1 MGSAG
6 AGVHPEGALLL
17 SKPWQSSNMLRSRS
31 RSINF
36 TEGGGLVGERCLA
49 KKVSWRTNLLCGM
62 YSQEL
67 TSSIFYT
74 MDDEEVYLRQSPS
87 KREEGEDP
95 SRRASEQNPTAT
107 VRHVRMVGK
116 SRRWSMANRTV
127 SSFQRRLQRRV
138 SRKVSGSMDN
148 LHQTQHNSK
157 VGEMQFESTQRV
169 RGEEDDRVVCEA
181 IAVKDCYPSPY
192 DREALAFRRGDR
204 IEVVKMGPTGIWR
217 GRCRGREGN
226 FKFIDV
232 RVEKQSN
239 KQRTMEASPTRRIS
253 RSQSVSDLLSSMS
266 LENLT
271 SVFVLN
277 GYDTAED
284 IEQLNEEDLEYL
296 GITEEVTRGMLLDT
310 ARHLAR
316 RDSALGLDSPSSST
330 LESPTSTIDSSS
342 SSSSSIL
349 DSTSSTADL
358 VSSFADSAISSSV
371 DSSASTGGG
380 RVRPSFLHGS
390 CYSYRDSGICV
401 A

>member
-1 MGSAG
+1 
-6 AGVHPEGALLL
+6 
-17 SKPWQSSNMLRSRS
+17 
-31 RSINF
+31 
-36 TEGGGLVGERCLA
+36 
-49 KKVSWRTNLLCGM
+49 
-62 YSQEL
+62 
-67 TSSIFYT
+67 
-74 MDDEEVYLRQSPS
+74 MDDEEVYLRQSPCRTMEPEVPKQS
-87 KREEGEDP
+87 APEP
-95 SRRASEQNPTAT
+95 NPTTAT

-148 LHQTQHNSK
+148 LHQREHNSN

-192 DREALAFRRGDR
+192 DRQALAFRRGDR
-204 IEVVKMGPTGIWR
+204 VEVVKMGPTGIWR

-232 RVEKQSN
+232 RVERQSN
-239 KQRTMEASPTRRIS
+239 KGRRAETSPSRRIS
-253 RSQSVSDLLSSMS
+253 RSQSVTDLLSSMS

-284 IEQLNEEDLEYL
+284 IEQLCEEDLEYL
-296 GITEEVTRGMLLDT
+296 GITEEETREMLLDT

-316 RDSALGLDSPSSST
+316 RDSAIGLDSPSSTLTSPSSSSSNDST
-330 LESPTSTIDSSS
+330 S

-349 DSTSSTADL
+349 DSTSSSADL

-371 DSSASTGGG
+371 D
-380 RVRPSFLHGS
+380 
-390 CYSYRDSGICV
+390 
-401 A
+401 

>member
-1 MGSAG
+1 
-6 AGVHPEGALLL
+6 
-17 SKPWQSSNMLRSRS
+17 MLRSRS

-36 TEGGGLVGERCLA
+36 TDAGGVVGERCLA
-49 KKVSWRTNLLCGM
+49 KRVSWRTNLLCGM
-62 YSQEL
+62 YSKEL

-74 MDDEEVYLRQSPS
+74 MEDEEVYLRQSPCRTMEPEVPKQS
-87 KREEGEDP
+87 APEP
-95 SRRASEQNPTAT
+95 NPTAT

-148 LHQTQHNSK
+148 LHQTQHNSN
-157 VGEMQFESTQRV
+157 VGEMQFESTQPV

-232 RVEKQSN
+232 QIERQSN
-239 KQRTMEASPTRRIS
+239 KQRTLETSLTRRIS

-296 GITEEVTRGMLLDT
+296 GITEEVTREMLLDT

-371 DSSASTGGG
+371 DSSESTGG

-401 A
+401 ADV

>member
-1 MGSAG
+1 M
-6 AGVHPEGALLL
+6 E
-17 SKPWQSSNMLRSRS
+17 
-31 RSINF
+31 
-36 TEGGGLVGERCLA
+36 
-49 KKVSWRTNLLCGM
+49 
-62 YSQEL
+62 
-67 TSSIFYT
+67 
-74 MDDEEVYLRQSPS
+74 DEEVYLRQSPCRTMEPEVPKQS
-87 KREEGEDP
+87 APEP
-95 SRRASEQNPTAT
+95 NPTTAT
-107 VRHVRMVGK
+107 VRHVRLVGK

-148 LHQTQHNSK
+148 LHQRQHNSN
-157 VGEMQFESTQRV
+157 VGEVQFESTQRLG
-169 RGEEDDRVVCEA
+169 GEEDDRVVCEA

-232 RVEKQSN
+232 RVERQSN
-239 KQRTMEASPTRRIS
+239 KQRTMETSPIRRIS

-266 LENLT
+266 LENLP

-296 GITEEVTRGMLLDT
+296 GITEEVTREMLLDT

-371 DSSASTGGG
+371 DSSASTSGG

-401 A
+401 ADV

>member
-1 MGSAG
+1 M
-6 AGVHPEGALLL
+6 
-17 SKPWQSSNMLRSRS
+17 
-31 RSINF
+31 
-36 TEGGGLVGERCLA
+36 
-49 KKVSWRTNLLCGM
+49 
-62 YSQEL
+62 
-67 TSSIFYT
+67 
-74 MDDEEVYLRQSPS
+74 
-87 KREEGEDP
+87 
-95 SRRASEQNPTAT
+95 
-107 VRHVRMVGK
+107 
-116 SRRWSMANRTV
+116 
-127 SSFQRRLQRRV
+127 
-138 SRKVSGSMDN
+138 
-148 LHQTQHNSK
+148 
-157 VGEMQFESTQRV
+157 
-169 RGEEDDRVVCEA
+169 RGEEDDKVVCEA

-192 DREALAFRRGDR
+192 DRQALAFRRGDR
-204 IEVVKMGPTGIWR
+204 IKVVKMGPTGIWR

-232 RVEKQSN
+232 RIEKQSN
-239 KQRTMEASPTRRIS
+239 KQRTMEASSTRRIS

-296 GITEEVTRGMLLDT
+296 GITEEVTREMLLDT

-342 SSSSSIL
+342 SSSSSSIL

-371 DSSASTGGG
+371 DSSASTGAGFDHL
-380 RVRPSFLHGS
+380 SF
-390 CYSYRDSGICV
+390 I

>member
-1 MGSAG
+1 M
-6 AGVHPEGALLL
+6 E
-17 SKPWQSSNMLRSRS
+17 
-31 RSINF
+31 
-36 TEGGGLVGERCLA
+36 
-49 KKVSWRTNLLCGM
+49 
-62 YSQEL
+62 
-67 TSSIFYT
+67 
-74 MDDEEVYLRQSPS
+74 DEEVYLRQSPCRTMEPEVPKQS
-87 KREEGEDP
+87 APEP
-95 SRRASEQNPTAT
+95 NPTAT

-138 SRKVSGSMDN
+138 SRKVSGSMDD
-148 LHQTQHNSK
+148 LHQTRPHSNKEAVMELDTS
-157 VGEMQFESTQRV
+157 R
-169 RGEEDDRVVCEA
+169 RLRWEEKRVVCEA
-181 IAVKDCYPSPY
+181 IAVKDCHPSPY
-192 DREALAFRRGDR
+192 DKQALAFRRGDR
-204 IEVVKMGPTGIWR
+204 IEVIRMGPTGIWR
-217 GRCRGREGN
+217 GRCRGKEGN

-232 RVEKQSN
+232 RTEKQP
-239 KQRTMEASPTRRIS
+239 KKRVEASPTRRIS

-296 GITEEVTRGMLLDT
+296 GITEEVTREMLLDT

-316 RDSALGLDSPSSST
+316 RDSALDLDSPSSST

-358 VSSFADSAISSSV
+358 VSPFADSAISSSV
-371 DSSASTGGG
+371 DSSASTSG

-401 A
+401 ADV

>member
-1 MGSAG
+1 
-6 AGVHPEGALLL
+6 
-17 SKPWQSSNMLRSRS
+17 MLRTRS

-36 TEGGGLVGERCLA
+36 TEPDGVVGERCLA
-49 KKVSWRTNLLCGM
+49 KRISWRTSLLCGM
-62 YSQEL
+62 YSKEL

-74 MDDEEVYLRQSPS
+74 MEDEEVYLRESPCRTIEPEVPKQSAP
-87 KREEGEDP
+87 EP
-95 SRRASEQNPTAT
+95 NPTAT

-116 SRRWSMANRTV
+116 CRRWSMANRTV

-148 LHQTQHNSK
+148 LRQRQHDSN

-169 RGEEDDRVVCEA
+169 GGEEDDRMVCEA

-192 DREALAFRRGDR
+192 DREALAFRRGDQ

-239 KQRTMEASPTRRIS
+239 KQRTMEARSPTRRIS

-296 GITEEVTRGMLLDT
+296 GITEEETREMLLDT

-316 RDSALGLDSPSSST
+316 RDSALDLDSPSSST

-371 DSSASTGGG
+371 DSSASTGG

-390 CYSYRDSGICV
+390 CNSYRDSGICV
-401 A
+401 ADV

>member
-1 MGSAG
+1 MEPEVPKQSA
-6 AGVHPEGALLL
+6 PE
-17 SKPWQSSNMLRSRS
+17 P
-31 RSINF
+31 
-36 TEGGGLVGERCLA
+36 
-49 KKVSWRTNLLCGM
+49 
-62 YSQEL
+62 
-67 TSSIFYT
+67 
-74 MDDEEVYLRQSPS
+74 
-87 KREEGEDP
+87 
-95 SRRASEQNPTAT
+95 NPTTAT

-148 LHQTQHNSK
+148 LHERQHDSNIE
-157 VGEMQFESTQRV
+157 EMQFESTQRMG
-169 RGEEDDRVVCEA
+169 GEEDDRVVCEA

-192 DREALAFRRGDR
+192 DRQALAFRRGDR
-204 IEVVKMGPTGIWR
+204 IEVVKMAPTGIWR

-226 FKFIDV
+226 FKFIDA
-232 RVEKQSN
+232 RIERQSN
-239 KQRTMEASPTRRIS
+239 KQRTLEASPTRRIS

-296 GITEEVTRGMLLDT
+296 GITEEVTREMLLDT

-316 RDSALGLDSPSSST
+316 RDSALDLDSPSSST

-342 SSSSSIL
+342 SSSSTLESPT
-349 DSTSSTADL
+349 STTADL

-371 DSSASTGGG
+371 DSSASTGG

-401 A
+401 ADV

>member
-1 MGSAG
+1 
-6 AGVHPEGALLL
+6 
-17 SKPWQSSNMLRSRS
+17 MLRSRS

-49 KKVSWRTNLLCGM
+49 KRVSWRTNLLCGM

-74 MDDEEVYLRQSPS
+74 MDDEEVYLRQGPS
-87 KREEGEDP
+87 RREEGED
-95 SRRASEQNPTAT
+95 SNHGASEQNPTAT

-138 SRKVSGSMDN
+138 SRKVSGSMDD
-148 LHQTQHNSK
+148 LHRARPHSNK
-157 VGEMQFESTQRV
+157 EALEVEAARRV
-169 RGEEDDRVVCEA
+169 RGEEERVVVCEA
-181 IAVKDCYPSPY
+181 IAVKDCHPSPY
-192 DREALAFRRGDR
+192 DRQALAFKRGDR
-204 IEVVKMGPTGIWR
+204 IEVMRMGPTGIWR

-232 RVEKQSN
+232 RTEKQPN
-239 KQRTMEASPTRRIS
+239 KRRTVEASPTRRIS
-253 RSQSVSDLLSSMS
+253 RSQSVTDLLSSMS

-284 IEQLNEEDLEYL
+284 IEQLCEEDLEYL
-296 GITEEVTRGMLLDT
+296 GITEEETREMLLDT

-316 RDSALGLDSPSSST
+316 RDSAIGLDSSSSALESPSSS
-330 LESPTSTIDSSS
+330 STNDSTS

-349 DSTSSTADL
+349 DSTSSSADL
-358 VSSFADSAISSSV
+358 ASSFADSASSSV
-371 DSSASTGGG
+371 DSST
-380 RVRPSFLHGS
+380 RVPSSFLHSS

-401 A
+401 ADV

>member
-1 MGSAG
+1 
-6 AGVHPEGALLL
+6 
-17 SKPWQSSNMLRSRS
+17 
-31 RSINF
+31 
-36 TEGGGLVGERCLA
+36 
-49 KKVSWRTNLLCGM
+49 
-62 YSQEL
+62 
-67 TSSIFYT
+67 
-74 MDDEEVYLRQSPS
+74 MDDEEVYLRQSPCRTMEPEVPKQS
-87 KREEGEDP
+87 APEP
-95 SRRASEQNPTAT
+95 NPTTAT

-148 LHQTQHNSK
+148 LHQRQHNSK

-169 RGEEDDRVVCEA
+169 GGEEDDRVVCEA

-192 DREALAFRRGDR
+192 DRQALAFRRGDR

-232 RVEKQSN
+232 QIEKQSN
-239 KQRTMEASPTRRIS
+239 RQRTSEASPTRRIS

-296 GITEEVTRGMLLDT
+296 GITEEETREMLLDT

-316 RDSALGLDSPSSST
+316 RDSALDLDSTSSST

-371 DSSASTGGG
+371 DSSASTGG

-401 A
+401 ADV

>member
-1 MGSAG
+1 M
-6 AGVHPEGALLL
+6 E
-17 SKPWQSSNMLRSRS
+17 
-31 RSINF
+31 
-36 TEGGGLVGERCLA
+36 
-49 KKVSWRTNLLCGM
+49 
-62 YSQEL
+62 
-67 TSSIFYT
+67 
-74 MDDEEVYLRQSPS
+74 DEEVYLRQSPC
-87 KREEGEDP
+87 
-95 SRRASEQNPTAT
+95 
-107 VRHVRMVGK
+107 
-116 SRRWSMANRTV
+116 RT
-127 SSFQRRLQRRV
+127 
-138 SRKVSGSMDN
+138 MDN
-148 LHQTQHNSK
+148 LHHTQQNSN
-157 VGEMQFESTQRV
+157 VGEMQFEAAQRV

-192 DREALAFRRGDR
+192 DRQALAFRRGDR

-217 GRCRGREGN
+217 GRCRVREGN

-239 KQRTMEASPTRRIS
+239 KQRRFEASPTRRIS

-296 GITEEVTRGMLLDT
+296 GITEEVTREMLLDT

-342 SSSSSIL
+342 SSSSSIP
-349 DSTSSTADL
+349 DSSSSTADL

-371 DSSASTGGG
+371 DSSASTNGQ
-380 RVRPSFLHGS
+380 VRPSFLHGS
-390 CYSYRDSGICV
+390 CYSYRDS
-401 A
+401 

>member
-1 MGSAG
+1 M
-6 AGVHPEGALLL
+6 E
-17 SKPWQSSNMLRSRS
+17 
-31 RSINF
+31 
-36 TEGGGLVGERCLA
+36 
-49 KKVSWRTNLLCGM
+49 
-62 YSQEL
+62 
-67 TSSIFYT
+67 
-74 MDDEEVYLRQSPS
+74 DEEVYLRQSPCRTMEPEVPKQS
-87 KREEGEDP
+87 APEP
-95 SRRASEQNPTAT
+95 NPTAT

-148 LHQTQHNSK
+148 LHQREHNSNIE
-157 VGEMQFESTQRV
+157 EMQFESTQRLG
-169 RGEEDDRVVCEA
+169 GEEDDRVVCEA

-192 DREALAFRRGDR
+192 DRQALAFRRGDR
-204 IEVVKMGPTGIWR
+204 IEVVKMGLTGIWR

-232 RVEKQSN
+232 RVERQSN
-239 KQRTMEASPTRRIS
+239 RQRTLETSLTRRIS

-296 GITEEVTRGMLLDT
+296 GITEEETREILLDT

-316 RDSALGLDSPSSST
+316 RDSALDLDSTSSST

-342 SSSSSIL
+342 SSSSSSSL

-371 DSSASTGGG
+371 DSSESTSG

-401 A
+401 ADV

>member
-1 MGSAG
+1 M
-6 AGVHPEGALLL
+6 
-17 SKPWQSSNMLRSRS
+17 
-31 RSINF
+31 
-36 TEGGGLVGERCLA
+36 
-49 KKVSWRTNLLCGM
+49 
-62 YSQEL
+62 
-67 TSSIFYT
+67 
-74 MDDEEVYLRQSPS
+74 
-87 KREEGEDP
+87 
-95 SRRASEQNPTAT
+95 
-107 VRHVRMVGK
+107 
-116 SRRWSMANRTV
+116 
-127 SSFQRRLQRRV
+127 
-138 SRKVSGSMDN
+138 
-148 LHQTQHNSK
+148 
-157 VGEMQFESTQRV
+157 

-192 DREALAFRRGDR
+192 DRQALAFRRGDR
-204 IEVVKMGPTGIWR
+204 VEVVKMGPTGIWR

-232 RVEKQSN
+232 RIEKQSN
-239 KQRTMEASPTRRIS
+239 KQRTLEASPTRRIS

-296 GITEEVTRGMLLDT
+296 GITEEVTREMLLDT

-342 SSSSSIL
+342 SSSSSNL

-371 DSSASTGGG
+371 DSSASTGG
-380 RVRPSFLHGS
+380 RLRPSFLHGS

-401 A
+401 ADV